1 MSRTSTLKIGNA
13 GGYWGDDPSALK
25 RQVAGG
31 KLDYITMDFLAEVTM
46 SILQKQ
52 KAKDP
57 NLGYAKDFIPMLE
70 GVLPELLKNK
80 TRVITNAGGINPEA
94 CAAAII
100 TMGKKLGV
108 NPKVAVVHGDDIL
121 GDLGTLKQ
129 QGSHFKNMETG
140 DDFSS
145 VENLVEAANIYF
157 GAAPVV
163 EALRKWEP
171 DIIVTGRV
179 TDTGIT
185 VAPMIY
191 EFAWELNDW
200 DKIAA
205 GIIAGHMLECG
216 CQITGGN
223 FSDWK
228 LVDNYDQMGYPVAEV
243 EPSGEFVLTK
253 HEGTGG
259 FVSEDTVREQLF
271 YEMGNPKAYLTPD
284 VVADFTTIKLTQLG
298 KNRVQ
303 VSGIKGYEPTP
314 LYKVSM
320 AYQDGYKCI
329 GSILISGPNAKEK
342 AQAFADIFW
351 KRCEQEFTQK
361 LTELVGH
368 NACHRSLGHDHD
380 PNEIILRLGAR
391 SHDFAALRTF
401 AKMIPSLILS
411 GPPGVAVLGGVPKV
425 QTVVSYWPAL
435 MEKSLVSPKIAL
447 YEDKLTHEASVGDTQ
462 VGQFKESLVDV
473 QVAEKVENSLDTVL
487 QTKSDPKGIPLY
499 EICLARSGDKGDSA
513 NIGVLARSEAAYQ
526 FIKEHLTAQVI
537 KDLFQELCEG
547 KVRRYCL
554 DNLLGLNFILDQSLG
569 GGGSCTLR
577 SDAQGKTFSQAIL
590 RQKFLIPESIVNSC
604 KK

>member
-1 MSRTSTLKIGNA
+1 MSRTKTLKIGNA
-13 GGYWGDDPSALK
+13 GGYWGDDPGALK

-31 KLDYITMDFLAEVTM
+31 SLDYITMDFLAEVTM

-52 KAKDP
+52 MSKDP
-57 NLGYAKDFIPMLE
+57 NLGYAKDFIPMIK
-70 GVLPELLKNK
+70 GVLPQLMKNK

-94 CAAAII
+94 CAAAIVDA
-100 TMGKKLGV
+100 GKSLGLE
-108 NPKVAVVHGDDIL
+108 PKIAVVHGDDIL
-121 GDLGTLKQ
+121 GDLSSLKSR
-129 QGSHFKNMETG
+129 GAHLENMETG
-140 DDFSS
+140 EAFSS
-145 VENLVEAANIYF
+145 VEEKIEAANIYF

-163 EALRKWEP
+163 EALKKWQP
-171 DIIVTGRV
+171 DIIITGRV

-191 EFAWELNDW
+191 EFGWSLNDW
-200 DKIAA
+200 DKIAS

-228 LVDNYDQMGYPVAEV
+228 LVDNYDQMGYPIAEV
-243 EPSGEFVLTK
+243 EPNGDFVLTK

-259 FVSEDTVREQLF
+259 HVSEDTVREQLF

-284 VVADFTTIKLTQLG
+284 VVADFTSIKLSEVG
-298 KNRVQ
+298 KDRVK
-303 VSGIKGYEPTP
+303 VSGIKGAEPTP

-320 AYQDGYKCI
+320 AYEDGFKCV
-329 GSILISGPNAKEK
+329 GSILISGPDAREK

-351 KRCEQEFTQK
+351 KRCDHDFTQQ
-361 LTELVGH
+361 LTELVGF
-368 NACHRSLGHDHD
+368 NACHRSLGHDLD

-391 SHDFAALRTF
+391 SHDYAALRSF

-425 QTVVSYWPAL
+425 QAVVSYWPAL
-435 MEKSLVSPKIAL
+435 IDKNLVSPKIAL
-447 YEDKLTHEASVGDTQ
+447 FADKLKDEVLVHGTQ
-462 VGQFKESLVDV
+462 VGQFKESEMDT
-473 QVAEKVENSLDTVL
+473 QIADKVE
-487 QTKSDPKGIPLY
+487 KSIEKALINNHDPDSRPLY
-499 EICLARSGDKGDSA
+499 DICLARSGDKGDSA
-513 NIGVLARSEAAYQ
+513 NIGLLARSEEAYQ
-526 FIKEHLTAQVI
+526 FIKEHLTAQLV

-547 KVRRYCL
+547 RVRRYCL

-577 SDAQGKTFSQAIL
+577 SDAQGKTFSQALL
-590 RQKFLIPESIVNSC
+590 RQRFLIPTSVIESC